1 MQNSQQPPN
10 YRAQPVGGGQQMG
23 QPMPPG
29 GVGIT
34 GPAPAPPQGGE
45 TPTMRPGPDYMR
57 ALDPAN
63 VRGGGIG
70 DIGNIGKLG
79 GRFFDPAGLTRG
91 NFTNPLGGVEEGI
104 RSALD
109 PAGVFGS
116 GKDPKKVKGVI
127 DPITGTVDVT
137 NYGKYQPGLEAAY
150 TQMLRTGV
158 VPKELK
164 HGAGAYKPL
173 KQAIRQQWATGGVG
187 GGRFP
192 RRTVGGRP
200 TQETDKCPA
209 GQGAGLLEP
218 PGSRSAMLE
227 GHLSGGPTGPSPEL
241 PDARRRR
248 YQEELGLSAY
258 DAEVLTAERPMAEY
272 FEACVALLPAQ
283 AKTIAELARPPS
295 SAWLLGL
302 MRCASA

>member
-187 GGRFP
+187 GGAWKWGTPSAGAPTLIPSQGPVNWGGGAPPPAGGAPPPAGGGSWTKPP
-192 RRTVGGRP
+192 RLPSPAPYDPQSARAAALRNPTGGGSKLVGG
-200 TQETDKCPA
+200 
-209 GQGAGLLEP
+209 
-218 PGSRSAMLE
+218 
-227 GHLSGGPTGPSPEL
+227 
-241 PDARRRR
+241 
-248 YQEELGLSAY
+248 Y
-258 DAEVLTAERPMAEY
+258 
-272 FEACVALLPAQ
+272 
-283 AKTIAELARPPS
+283 
-295 SAWLLGL
+295 
-302 MRCASA
+302 